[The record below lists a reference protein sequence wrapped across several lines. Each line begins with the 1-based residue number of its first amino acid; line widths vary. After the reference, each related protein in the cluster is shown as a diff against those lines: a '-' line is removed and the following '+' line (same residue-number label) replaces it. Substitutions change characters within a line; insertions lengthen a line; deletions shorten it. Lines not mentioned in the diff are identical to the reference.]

1 MRTMSVRDARA
12 NFSEL
17 LGSVYY
23 TNNPIVVEKKG
34 KPYAVVISPRQYERL
49 KLEEERDWMLID
61 NLRAKNADKDPDEVY
76 KEVTKIVEEVRQE
89 MYEKEQKK
97 TSSSSR

>member
-1 MRTMSVRDARA
+1 MKIMSVRDARA

-23 TNNPIVVEKKG
+23 TGSPVVVEKKG
-34 KPYAVVISPRQYERL
+34 KTVAVMVSPRQFRQ
-49 KLEEERDWMLID
+49 LEKIKDEGWAVID
-61 NLRAKNADKDPDEVY
+61 EIRTRNKDKDPDEVY

-89 MYEKEQKK
+89 MYDREQKK
-97 TSSSSR
+97 LKRSR

>member
-1 MRTMSVRDARA
+1 MRIMSVRDARA

-23 TNNPIVVEKKG
+23 TNNPIVLEKKG
-34 KPYAVVISPRQYERL
+34 KTVAVIVSPTHFKQLEKIKAEGWAVIDE
-49 KLEEERDWMLID
+49 
-61 NLRAKNADKDPDEVY
+61 LRARNADKDPDEVY

-89 MYEKEQKK
+89 VYDKEQNKSK
-97 TSSSSR
+97 RSR

>member
-34 KPYAVVISPRQYERL
+34 KTVAVVVSPVQF
-49 KLEEERDWMLID
+49 KQLEKIKAEGWAVID
-61 NLRAKNADKDPDEVY
+61 ELRARNTGKDPDEVY
-76 KEVTKIVEEVRQE
+76 REVTKITEEVRQE
-89 MYEKEQKK
+89 MYDKEQKK
-97 TSSSSR
+97 SKRSR

>member
-1 MRTMSVRDARA
+1 MKTMSVRDARA

-23 TNNPIVVEKKG
+23 TGSPVVVEKKG
-34 KPYAVVISPRQYERL
+34 KPYAVVVSPKQYQKL
-49 KLEEERDWMLID
+49 KQEEEKDWKIID
-61 NLRAKNADKDPDEVY
+61 ELRAKNANKDQDEVY

-97 TSSSSR
+97 TSSGSH

>member
-34 KPYAVVISPRQYERL
+34 KTVAVVVSPVQFRQ
-49 KLEEERDWMLID
+49 LEKIKAEGWAVID
-61 NLRAKNADKDPDEVY
+61 ELRSRNIDKYPDQVY
-76 KEVTKIVEEVRQE
+76 RQVTKVVEEVRQE
-89 MYEKEQKK
+89 MYDKEQKK
-97 TSSSSR
+97 SKRSR

>member
-23 TNNPIVVEKKG
+23 TNNPVVVEKKG
-34 KPYAVVISPRQYERL
+34 KTVAVVVSPLQYRQ
-49 KLEEERDWMLID
+49 LEKIKADGWAVIEELRD
-61 NLRAKNADKDPDEVY
+61 RNAGKDPDEVY
-76 KEVTKIVEEVRQE
+76 REVTKIVEEVRQE
-89 MYEKEQKK
+89 MYDKEQNKLK
-97 TSSSSR
+97 RSR